1 MNIIC
6 ESLSVCMHFI
16 WYLVVWAT
24 GLVIAIFCPAI
35 LFNRVDFPT
44 FGLPTIATVGLLIH
58 FTSFSFISYSIL
70 FAKDSQL
77 L

>member
-44 FGLPTIATVGLLIH
+44 FGLAIRLTSLI
-58 FTSFSFISYSIL
+58 
-70 FAKDSQL
+70 
-77 L
+77 